1 MIIVGVILLVIF
13 IFIFFYIRDKKLLER
28 DKKLLE
34 TVTKSHR
41 GTKTERELVLKLL
54 KAGFAAQ
61 TIFHDL
67 YLRNSYGNYSQIDLV
82 LATKV
87 GIIVFEVKKYSGWIF
102 GNGNQNKWTQV
113 LAYGEQKYYFYNPI
127 LQNKK
132 HVENIKTKLTDFQN
146 IPFFSVIVFFGDC
159 EFRDVSF
166 IPNSTFLTKSPRVID
181 VVKKIIKEN
190 EPANYKSKRDV
201 VNVLSSAVENGNCQE
216 IFEKHIKNINDMLG
230 EDRIFH

>member
-1 MIIVGVILLVIF
+1 MIIVVVILVAIF
-13 IFIFFYIRDKKLLER
+13 IFIFFYIR

-41 GTKTERELVLKLL
+41 GTKTERKLVLKLL
-54 KAGFAAQ
+54 KAGFPAQ

-67 YLRNSYGNYSQIDLV
+67 YLKNRNENYSQIDLV

-102 GNGNQNKWTQV
+102 GTGNQNKWTQV
-113 LAYGEQKYYFYNPI
+113 LAYGKDKYYFYNPI

-132 HVENIKTKLTDFQN
+132 HVENLKTTLTDFQN
-146 IPFFSVIVFFGDC
+146 IQFFSVVVFFGDC
-159 EFRDVSF
+159 KFRDVSF
-166 IPNSTFLTKSPRVID
+166 IPKNTFLTKSPRVMD
-181 VVKKIIKEN
+181 VVKKIIKDN

-201 VNVLSSAVENGNCQE
+201 VNILSAAVENGNSHK
-216 IFEKHIKNINDMLG
+216 ITEKHIKNIKNMLG
-230 EDRIFH
+230 EERIFH

>member
-1 MIIVGVILLVIF
+1 MLLTIFILLKI
-13 IFIFFYIRDKKLLER
+13 R

-41 GTKTERELVLKLL
+41 GTKTERELVIKLL
-54 KAGFAAQ
+54 KAGFPSQ
-61 TIFHDL
+61 TVFHDL
-67 YLRNSYGNYSQIDLV
+67 YLKNKYEDYSQIDLV

-102 GNGNQNKWTQV
+102 GTGNQNKWTQV
-113 LAYGEQKYYFYNPI
+113 LEYGRQKYYFYNPI

-132 HVENIKTKLTDFQN
+132 HIESLKTKLPDFQN

-166 IPNSTFLTKSPRVID
+166 IPKNTFITKSTKAIK

-190 EPANYKSKRDV
+190 EPATYKS
-201 VNVLSSAVENGNCQE
+201 
-216 IFEKHIKNINDMLG
+216 
-230 EDRIFH
+230 

>member
-13 IFIFFYIRDKKLLER
+13 IFIFFYIR

-54 KAGFAAQ
+54 KAGFPAQ

-67 YLRNSYGNYSQIDLV
+67 YLRNRYGNYSQIDLV

-146 IPFFSVIVFFGDC
+146 IPFFSVVVFFGDC

-166 IPNSTFLTKSPRVID
+166 IPNNTFLTKSPRVID

-201 VNVLSSAVENGNCQE
+201 VNVLSSAVENGNSQKVS
-216 IFEKHIKNINDMLG
+216 EKHIKNIEDMLG

>member
-1 MIIVGVILLVIF
+1 MIILGVILFVIF
-13 IFIFFYIRDKKLLER
+13 IFIFFYIR

-41 GTKTERELVLKLL
+41 GTKTERKLVLKLL
-54 KAGFAAQ
+54 KAGFPAQ

-67 YLRNSYGNYSQIDLV
+67 YLSNKYGDYSQIDLV

-102 GNGNQNKWTQV
+102 GTGNQHKWTQV
-113 LAYGEQKYYFYNPI
+113 LAYGKEKYYFYNPI

-132 HVENIKTKLTDFQN
+132 HVENLKAKLTDFQN
-146 IPFFSVIVFFGDC
+146 IPFFSVVVFFGDC

-166 IPNSTFLTKSPRVID
+166 IPSNTFLTKSPRVID
-181 VVKKIIKEN
+181 VIKKILKEN

-201 VNVLSSAVENGNCQE
+201 VNVLSAAVENGDNWE
-216 IFEKHIKNINDMLG
+216 ISEKHIKNIKDMLG

>member
-1 MIIVGVILLVIF
+1 MAIIIIGIFLLAFLV
-13 IFIFFYIRDKKLLER
+13 YVLLKIKE
-28 DKKLLE
+28 KKLLE

-41 GTKTERELVLKLL
+41 GTTTERDLVLKLL
-54 KAGFAAQ
+54 KAGFPAQ

-67 YLRNSYGNYSQIDLV
+67 YLRNRYGNYSQIDLV

-102 GNGNQNKWTQV
+102 GTGNQPKWTQV
-113 LAYGEQKYYFYNPI
+113 LAYGKQKYYFYNPV

-132 HVENIKTKLTDFQN
+132 HIEDLKTKLTDFQN
-146 IPFFSVIVFFGDC
+146 IPFYSVVVFYGDC

-166 IPNSTFLTKSPRVID
+166 IPKDTFLMKAPRIIE

-190 EPANYKSKRDV
+190 EPAKYKSKRDV
-201 VNVLSSAVENGNCQE
+201 VNVLSEAVSNGKSKK
-216 IFEKHIKNINDMLG
+216 ISEKHIKGIKDMLG

>member
-1 MIIVGVILLVIF
+1 MIIVGVILLAIVTF
-13 IFIFFYIRDKKLLER
+13 LFLYIR

-41 GTKTERELVLKLL
+41 GTKTERKLVLKLL
-54 KAGFAAQ
+54 KAGFPAQ

-67 YLRNSYGNYSQIDLV
+67 YLRDKYGNYSQIDLV

-113 LAYGEQKYYFYNPI
+113 LAYGKEKYYFYNPI

-132 HVENIKTKLTDFQN
+132 HVENLKATLTDFQN
-146 IPFFSVIVFFGDC
+146 IPFFSVVVFFGDC

-166 IPNSTFLTKSPRVID
+166 IPNNTFLTKSPRVIYA
-181 VVKKIIKEN
+181 VKKVLKEN

-201 VNVLSSAVENGNCQE
+201 VNVLSAAVENGNNQE
-216 IFEKHIKNINDMLG
+216 ISEKHIKNIKDMLG

>member
-1 MIIVGVILLVIF
+1 MIVVGIFLLAILIFILLKI
-13 IFIFFYIRDKKLLER
+13 KEKQ
-28 DKKLLE
+28 LLE

-54 KAGFAAQ
+54 KAGFPAQ

-67 YLRNSYGNYSQIDLV
+67 YLRNRYGNYSQIDLV

-102 GNGNQNKWTQV
+102 GTGNQNKWTQV
-113 LAYGEQKYYFYNPI
+113 LAYGKQKYYFYNPI

-132 HVENIKTKLTDFQN
+132 HIENLKTKLTDFQN
-146 IPFFSVIVFFGDC
+146 IPFFSVVVFFGDC

-166 IPNSTFLTKSPRVID
+166 IPKNTYLTKSPRVIQ
-181 VVKKIIKEN
+181 VVKKIIKSN

-201 VNVLSSAVENGNCQE
+201 VDILSTAVENGNNQKVS
-216 IFEKHIKNINDMLG
+216 EKHIENIKDMLG
-230 EDRIFH
+230 EDRIFR

>member
-1 MIIVGVILLVIF
+1 MIFIVIFSLVFLTIFILLKI
-13 IFIFFYIRDKKLLER
+13 KK
-28 DKKLLE
+28 KQLLE

-54 KAGFAAQ
+54 KAGFPSQ

-67 YLRNSYGNYSQIDLV
+67 YLKNEYGNYSQIDLV

-87 GIIVFEVKKYSGWIF
+87 GIIVFEVKEYSGWIF
-102 GNGNQNKWTQV
+102 GSGNQYKWTQV
-113 LAYGEQKYYFYNPI
+113 LAYGKQKYYFYNPI

-132 HVENIKTKLTDFQN
+132 HVENLKTKLTDFQN
-146 IPFFSVIVFFGDC
+146 IPFFSVVVFFGDC

-166 IPNSTFLTKSPRVID
+166 IPKNTFLTKSQRVIK
-181 VVKKIIKEN
+181 VVKKIIEEN
-190 EPANYKSKRDV
+190 ESTIYKSKRDV
-201 VNVLSSAVENGNCQE
+201 VNILSVAVENGNSKD
-216 IFEKHIKNINDMLG
+216 IIEKHVDNIKDMLG

>member
-1 MIIVGVILLVIF
+1 MKSFAIIIIGIFLLTILVYLF
-13 IFIFFYIRDKKLLER
+13 LLLRDR
-28 DKKLLE
+28 KLLE

-54 KAGFAAQ
+54 KAGFPPQ

-67 YLRNSYGNYSQIDLV
+67 YLRNKFGNYSQIDLV

-102 GNGNQNKWTQV
+102 GNGNQTKWTQV
-113 LAYGEQKYYFYNPI
+113 LAYGKQKNYFYNPV
-127 LQNKK
+127 LQNEK
-132 HVENIKTKLTDFQN
+132 HIEDLKTKLTDFQN
-146 IPFFSVIVFFGDC
+146 IPFYSVIVFFGDC

-166 IPNSTFLTKSPRVID
+166 IPKNTYLLKSPRVIQ
-181 VVKKIIKEN
+181 VVKKIIEDN
-190 EPANYKSKRDV
+190 ELANYKSKRDV
-201 VNVLSSAVENGNCQE
+201 VNVLSSAVMNGE
-216 IFEKHIKNINDMLG
+216 SRKISERHINDIKEMLG

>member
-1 MIIVGVILLVIF
+1 MIIVGVILLAICLSL
-13 IFIFFYIRDKKLLER
+13 FFYIRDKKLL
-28 DKKLLE
+28 KS
-34 TVTKSHR
+34 VTKLHR

-54 KAGFAAQ
+54 KAGFPAQ

-67 YLRNSYGNYSQIDLV
+67 YLRNRYGNYSQIDLV

-102 GNGNQNKWTQV
+102 GNGNQNKWIQV
-113 LAYGEQKYYFYNPI
+113 LAYGKQKYYFYNPI

-132 HVENIKTKLTDFQN
+132 HIEDIKTKLTDFQN

-166 IPNSTFLTKSPRVID
+166 IPKNTFLTKSPRVID

-190 EPANYKSKRDV
+190 EPANYRSKRDV
-201 VNVLSSAVENGNCQE
+201 VNVLSSAVENGNSRK
-216 IFEKHIKNINDMLG
+216 IFEKHIKDIKDMLG

>member
-1 MIIVGVILLVIF
+1 MVGVILLVIF
-13 IFIFFYIRDKKLLER
+13 IFIFFYIRN
-28 DKKLLE
+28 KKLLE
-34 TVTKSHR
+34 TVTKFHR
-41 GTKTERELVLKLL
+41 GTKTERKLVLKLL
-54 KAGFAAQ
+54 KAGFPSK

-67 YLRNSYGNYSQIDLV
+67 YLRNRSENYSQIDLV

-102 GNGNQNKWTQV
+102 GKGNQNKWTQV
-113 LAYGEQKYYFYNPI
+113 LAYGKEKYYFYNPI

-132 HVENIKTKLTDFQN
+132 HIEDLKTTLADFQN
-146 IPFFSVIVFFGDC
+146 IPFFSVVVFFGDC
-159 EFRDVSF
+159 EFRDVSL
-166 IPNSTFLTKSPRVID
+166 IPNNTFLTKSPRVID

-201 VNVLSSAVENGNCQE
+201 VYVLSEAVENGNNKE
-216 IFEKHIKNINDMLG
+216 ISERHIKNIKDMLG

>member
-1 MIIVGVILLVIF
+1 MVIVGVILLAILIF
-13 IFIFFYIRDKKLLER
+13 ILLYIR

-41 GTKTERELVLKLL
+41 GTKTERQLILKLL
-54 KAGFAAQ
+54 KAKFPAQ

-67 YLRNSYGNYSQIDLV
+67 YIKNKFGNYSQIDLV

-102 GNGNQNKWTQV
+102 GNGNHSKWTQV
-113 LAYGEQKYYFYNPI
+113 LAYGKEKYYFYNPI

-132 HVENIKTKLTDFQN
+132 HVEELKAQKTDFQN
-146 IPFFSVIVFFGDC
+146 IPFFSVVVFFGDC

-166 IPNSTFLTKSPRVID
+166 IPTNTYLTKSPRVIA

-190 EPANYKSKRDV
+190 DQAKYKSKRDV
-201 VNVLSSAVENGNCQE
+201 VSILAAAVENGSNHK
-216 IFEKHIKNINDMLG
+216 ISEKHIKNIKDMLG
-230 EDRIFH
+230 DERIFH